1 MKERFKEE
9 TYMCVINEQDSQ
21 FSGSHWVIVY
31 QDKKKTYFKNSLVRN
46 FTYYGFQLERPAS
59 R

>member
-9 TYMCVINEQDSQ
+9 IYMCVINEQDSQ

-31 QDKKKTYFKNSLVRN
+31 QDKKKTYFKRN
-46 FTYYGFQLERPAS
+46 FTYYGFQLERPVS